1 MKSFLTESVAII
13 RATVWF
19 FILNCRDSFKNLGK
33 NFKQWRAFAKE
44 KRKYLLKLYSPY
56 LRAFKGKWLIVWG
69 CLFAFVI
76 TAIVVVLNLTA
87 NYYMITY
94 NGQNLGY
101 TRNENAFYSTVEGLK
116 NQFPD
121 NPEVSSD
128 LDLLNIAQVKTS
140 DWFLSCL
147 NRQEMRDA
155 IVSACATI
163 EDAYTVYID
172 GVAVVSVRSEKAI
185 NTALADYKVDRA
197 TLCDEIYSKYDSL
210 DFEFLCDYQMQNEC
224 VLTEKIS
231 FNDVY
236 QAVYTA
242 LEDNVK
248 YKLTCTQTKNEEI
261 PYITYYQRND
271 DLVSGTSLII
281 KKGKTGTKAV
291 ESKVVV
297 ENGTVISNK
306 VINEKIIKSAI
317 TEKIQVGN
325 NTTDAYNSSNL
336 VLLLPVEGYVSSA
349 FGGRADPFTGSAA
362 QHNGLDIAAKTGTP
376 IIAAAQGKVI
386 QASDKKNGYG
396 KCVIIE
402 HSSGFR
408 TLYAHCSELLVNV
421 GDYVKAGELIARA
434 GSTGRS
440 TGPHLH
446 FSVIIDGVYVDPTI
460 YF

>member
-1 MKSFLTESVAII
+1 MKSFLTEIAAII
-13 RATVWF
+13 KATVWF
-19 FILNCRDSFKNLGK
+19 FILRCRDFFKNFGK
-33 NFKQWRAFAKE
+33 NIKQSRIFASE

-69 CLFAFVI
+69 CLFAFII
-76 TAIVVVLNLTA
+76 TASVVVLNVTA

-94 NGQNLGY
+94 KGENLGY
-101 TRNENAFYSTVEGLK
+101 TRNENTFYSTVEGIK

-121 NPEVSSD
+121 NTDVSSD
-128 LDLLNIAQVKTS
+128 LALLNIAQVKTS
-140 DWFLSCL
+140 NWFLPCL
-147 NRQEMRDA
+147 NRQEMRDN
-155 IVSACATI
+155 IVSACESI

-172 GVAVVSVRSEKAI
+172 SVAVVSVTGEKAI
-185 NTALADYKVDRA
+185 TAALADYKVDRA
-197 TLCDEIYSKYDSL
+197 TLCNEIYSEYDSL
-210 DFEFLCDYQMQNEC
+210 EFEFLCDYQVQKEC
-224 VLTEKIS
+224 VLAENIS
-231 FNDVY
+231 FTDIY
-236 QAVYTA
+236 QAVYSA

-271 DLVSGTSLII
+271 NLVSGTSLII

-291 ESKVVV
+291 ESEVVV
-297 ENGTVISNK
+297 ENGTVTSNK
-306 VINEKIIKSAI
+306 VINEKIIKSAV
-317 TEKIQVGN
+317 TQKIQVGN
-325 NTTDAYNSSNL
+325 NTDIYNGDGL
-336 VLLLPVEGYVSSA
+336 ILLLPVEGYVSSA
-349 FGGRADPFTGSAA
+349 FGGRADPFTGAAA
-362 QHNGLDIAAKTGTP
+362 QHNGLDIAAKTGTQ

-402 HSSGFR
+402 HSSGFQ
-408 TLYAHCSELLVNV
+408 TMYAHCSELLVSV
-421 GDYVKAGELIARA
+421 GEYVKAGDTIALV